1 MKINIDNTVKLTE
14 AIKTAEGKATA
25 RTIKATQIVS
35 TLREIEKG
43 IAKKKM
49 SGTRVHYTGAEH
61 FPNAY
66 KYRPESTHWIAE
78 NINGKWYVVDIYRD
92 TCPNR
97 STWNTEITYS
107 ETAKQAILENAAHVF
122 SFQEIIKK

>member
-1 MKINIDNTVKLTE
+1 MKINIDNTVKLNE

-35 TLREIEKG
+35 TLQEIEKG
-43 IAKKKM
+43 IPKKKM

-78 NINGKWYVVDIYRD
+78 NINGKWYVIDIYRD

-97 STWNTEITYS
+97 SSWNTEVNYS
-107 ETAKQAILENAAHVF
+107 EAAKQAILEKAMYV
-122 SFQEIIKK
+122 SF

>member
-1 MKINIDNTVKLTE
+1 MKINIDNTVKLNE

-25 RTIKATQIVS
+25 RTVEATQIQY
-35 TLREIEKG
+35 TLHEIEAG

-97 STWNTEITYS
+97 SSWNTEVNYS
-107 ETAKQAILENAAHVF
+107 EAAKQAILEKAMYV
-122 SFQEIIKK
+122 SF